1 MTLNTLLSGS
11 TEWKSIVPDRR
22 HSMPSSPAT
31 SSTHQLEANA
41 LETLVTNLRTQQTTS
56 EEMVEMHQATA
67 EAELARE
74 LRERVHSLSPTLS
87 PHDAALANSLAT
99 ILTYF
104 DRLSSLH
111 ASNPT
116 PINASTSTNT
126 PRNADAPPPIDMYDA
141 LTRQLNELQF
151 ERLTQGSSGASLE
164 MAILWSQIDRE
175 LESIVSM
182 CKERTERLPRFY
194 QENLPPQYDYDQDT
208 LYDFDSPP
216 EYDGTGR
223 PSLDKSKHREDNHHL
238 ERLSS
243 AASSRISD
251 EKMRLDLEGIA
262 MAIDRLYLVAPQ
274 LHNQRVELKSSKLAQ
289 LEKARKEGSLSSRKG
304 KEREKQ
310 ELENII
316 GMLGKASER
325 KLIDQ
330 SVVLEDGMQG
340 LLEKAKMKDI
350 AKVRRLPNRR
360 VL

>member
-1 MTLNTLLSGS
+1 
-11 TEWKSIVPDRR
+11 
-22 HSMPSSPAT
+22 
-31 SSTHQLEANA
+31 
-41 LETLVTNLRTQQTTS
+41 
-56 EEMVEMHQATA
+56 
-67 EAELARE
+67 
-74 LRERVHSLSPTLS
+74 
-87 PHDAALANSLAT
+87 
-99 ILTYF
+99 
-104 DRLSSLH
+104 
-111 ASNPT
+111 
-116 PINASTSTNT
+116 
-126 PRNADAPPPIDMYDA
+126 
-141 LTRQLNELQF
+141 
-151 ERLTQGSSGASLE
+151 

-182 CKERTERLPRFY
+182 CQERTERLPRFY

-289 LEKARKEGSLSSRKG
+289 LEKARKGGSLSSRKG

-350 AKVRRLPNRR
+350 AKVRRLPNRL